1 MLATDEV
8 IACFTMCLEF
18 VSEDRR
24 KKHMNFCLK
33 NKANFCAS
41 QGVAC

>member
-1 MLATDEV
+1 MPALQ
-8 IACFTMCLEF
+8 C
-18 VSEDRR
+18 VSSSFR
-24 KKHMNFCLK
+24 KTAEKNLMNFCLK